1 MLFARI
7 VYFLLIIILCLFHL
21 IERSHGDASIRLNSF
36 NLPIV
41 SVT

>member
-7 VYFLLIIILCLFHL
+7 MYFLLIILCLFNL

-41 SVT
+41 SMT

>member
-7 VYFLLIIILCLFHL
+7 MYFVLIILCLFHL

-41 SVT
+41 SMT